1 MNKFNSQIADMR
13 HTIIGLEE
21 ENDKLRSTMRDM
33 VEDYT
38 KQLELRD
45 ENLRRMEMNQP
56 ARRSDSQ
63 QELDEVLTENRNLK
77 MKL

>member
-45 ENLRRMEMNQP
+45 ENLRRMEINQP
-56 ARRSDSQ
+56 ARRSESQ

>member
-1 MNKFNSQIADMR
+1 MR

-56 ARRSDSQ
+56 PRRSDSQ
-63 QELDEVLTENRNLK
+63 QELDEVLNENRNLK
-77 MKL
+77 IKL

>member
-45 ENLRRMEMNQP
+45 ENLRRMEINQP